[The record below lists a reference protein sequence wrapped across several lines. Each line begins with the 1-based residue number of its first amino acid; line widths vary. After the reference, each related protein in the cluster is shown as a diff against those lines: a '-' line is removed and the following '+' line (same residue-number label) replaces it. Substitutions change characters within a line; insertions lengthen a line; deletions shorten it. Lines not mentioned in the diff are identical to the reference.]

1 MPRIRNDEHDHKG
14 QMYGVGKGDI
24 LDQVMFIAGLFE
36 VAS

>member
-1 MPRIRNDEHDHKG
+1 MNMITKG